1 MTSVSEPHIPD
12 ITTHT
17 GLCDL
22 MALGNLCILSLILDW
37 RSYKNGL
44 TKEEVDEC
52 KAARWHYEQMQMSF
66 SKCYTITIGDSK
78 VRPWSVFDRSLVEFA
93 AAVVNQKYIYVDEAP
108 IVEGCSASEV
118 NSCVWDFVKES
129 YSELEQC

>member
-17 GLCDL
+17 RLCDL
-22 MALGNLCILSLILDW
+22 MALGNLCILSLILD
-37 RSYKNGL
+37 RQSYKNGL
-44 TKEEVDEC
+44 TKEEVDEG
-52 KAARWHYEQMQMSF
+52 KEARWHYEQLQMWF
-66 SKCYTITIGDSK
+66 SKHYTITIGDWK

-108 IVEGCSASEV
+108 IGEGCSDSEG
-118 NSCVWDFVKES
+118 NPRVWD
-129 YSELEQC
+129 